1 MLKDFNN
8 LCGSCITV
16 FAYATMAT
24 LGYKTGMHIWNNILK
39 VRKEK

>member
-16 FAYATMAT
+16 FLYAVAGTI
-24 LGYKTGMHIWNNILK
+24 GYKTGLHAWNKIETKLNK
-39 VRKEK
+39 

>member
-16 FAYATMAT
+16 FLYATACT
-24 LGYKTGMHIWNNILK
+24 LGYKTGLRAWNVIETK
-39 VRKEK
+39 FGK

>member
-16 FAYATMAT
+16 FLYAAAGT
-24 LGYKTGMHIWNNILK
+24 LGYKTGLYAWSEITTRLGK
-39 VRKEK
+39 

>member
-16 FAYATMAT
+16 FLYATVGT
-24 LGYKTGMHIWNNILK
+24 LGYKAGLHIW
-39 VRKEK
+39 EKIENKFN